1 MKEGRGKGYIKC
13 VGVMLCIALLCFN
26 SGKKMSYIR
35 GLSSNITDEQMDIL
49 RGHMGGIL
57 NISEDETRQVS
68 GDLSESLSR
77 DSININMLGIPIKNI
92 SCDRREDLRLMPGG
106 MPIGVSLYTDGVL
119 VVGLGSVEVNSEVCP
134 AAEGGIKAGDI
145 IVEVNGEPVMD
156 SLHLSQLCG
165 DGGELSLTVRRDEA
179 IRECTV
185 IPLYNEESDTY
196 LAGMWVRD
204 STSGIG
210 TLSYWDMAHGCF
222 GALGH
227 PITDID
233 TGAIIDVKNGSI
245 IKSRIIGISAGTNG
259 KPGEVIGSFSIH
271 DEKWGEIE
279 VNCEYGIYGE
289 ALNMPINPLYPE
301 GVPICWWDEAHAGAA
316 QILCTVSDE
325 GIKAYDCEIIKLFP
339 LEESGS
345 KGIVLKITSE
355 ELISITGG
363 IVQGMSGS
371 PIIQD
376 GKLVGA
382 VTHVLVNDPTRG
394 YGIYIEKMMD
404 AAG

>member
-1 MKEGRGKGYIKC
+1 MKELRKRGYIRC
-13 VGVMLCIALLCFN
+13 AGAIMCITLLCFN
-26 SGKKMSYIR
+26 AGEKMSYIR
-35 GLSSNITDEQMDIL
+35 GLSKSITDEQLDLL
-49 RGHMGGIL
+49 REHMGGVL
-57 NISEDETRQVS
+57 SMDEGESRQVS
-68 GDLSESLSR
+68 GDMSEALNEDKISVT
-77 DSININMLGIPIKNI
+77 MMGIPIKQMDCI
-92 SCDRREDLRLMPGG
+92 RREGVILMPGG

-119 VVGLGSVEVNSEVCP
+119 VVGLGSVRDNEELCP
-134 AAEGGIKAGDI
+134 AAEGGIKAGDV
-145 IVEVNGEPVMD
+145 IVSVNGEQVTD
-156 SLHLSQLCG
+156 SLHLSRLCSEGG
-165 DGGELSLTVRRDEA
+165 DLSLMVRRDETVK
-179 IRECTV
+179 ECTV
-185 IPLYNEESDTY
+185 TPVYDVDSESY

-210 TLSYWDMAHGCF
+210 TLSYWDMSAGRF

-233 TGAIIDVKNGSI
+233 TGTIIDVKNGNI
-245 IKSRIIGISAGTNG
+245 LKSNIIGISAGSSG

-271 DEKWGEIE
+271 DEKWGEIDI
-279 VNCEYGIYGE
+279 NCEYGVYGDGI
-289 ALNMPINPLYPE
+289 NMPINPLYPE
-301 GVPICWWDEAHAGAA
+301 GTSVGWAEEVYTGAA
-316 QILCTVSDE
+316 EILCTVSDK
-325 GIKAYDCEIIKLFP
+325 GVAAYDCEIVKLFP
-339 LEESGS
+339 VEGSGS

-394 YGIYIEKMMD
+394 YGIYIENMLE